1 MTNDKL
7 LKPKPG
13 EIIPFEVREKEYKII
28 MGDKELIKT
37 EWEKIEVIANRFIWA
52 ILTDF

>member
-13 EIIPFEVREKEYKII
+13 EIIPFEVREKEYKKI
-28 MGDKELIKT
+28 MGDKELIKK